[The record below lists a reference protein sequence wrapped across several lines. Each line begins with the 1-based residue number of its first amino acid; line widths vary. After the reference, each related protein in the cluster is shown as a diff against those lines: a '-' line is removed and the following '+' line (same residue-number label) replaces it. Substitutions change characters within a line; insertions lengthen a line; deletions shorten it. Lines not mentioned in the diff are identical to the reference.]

1 MATSTKTKDYMG
13 RALINAS
20 PGVTNPV
27 KDYMGRVTSSTA
39 DYEGRTLLDDLASS
53 LAGVVTDS
61 ADAAPIEGATV
72 SAGGRSDTT
81 NAEGEYTLTGLR
93 SGAYTVTASAAG
105 YYTATVEGVIV
116 GSNEDVADIGVQL
129 VAVQP

>member
-1 MATSTKTKDYMG
+1 MATSTKTEDYMG

-39 DYEGRTLLDDLASS
+39 DYNGVGLLDDLASS

-61 ADAAPIEGATV
+61 ADASPIEGATV
-72 SAGGRSDTT
+72 SASGRSATT
-81 NAEGEYTLTGLR
+81 NADGEYTLTGLP
-93 SGAYTVTASAAG
+93 SGIYTVTASADG
-105 YYTATVEGVIV
+105 YYTATVEGVV
-116 GSNEDVADIGVQL
+116 VDSNDDVADIGLQL
-129 VAVQP
+129 VAV